1 MWKTF
6 KLEDI
11 FKICSSKRVLKSEW
25 RESGIPFYRGREI
38 TSLSK
43 YGFVK
48 NDLFISEEHFFK
60 LSEKYGVPAAGDI
73 LITAIGT
80 IGNTYIT
87 KEEDKFYFKDASV
100 LWLKKIK
107 DVSSEFI
114 NYWFRSDLFKTQ
126 NEIGN
131 GATVDSLS
139 ISKLKSME
147 ISIPSLSEQQRI
159 VAKLDS
165 AFAEIDK
172 LIEDSNSRCRNSLK
186 IFDNYLSNIFKE
198 KNSNWEKELLKNISL
213 KIGSGATP
221 RGGKDSYKRDGI
233 SLIRSMNVRDLFFK
247 EKDLAKIDGEQA
259 NKLENVEVKNNDVLL
274 NITGAS
280 VARCCLVE
288 NKYLPARVN
297 QHVSIIRLKEK
308 TIFPRFLMYGLVSK
322 PYKDEL
328 LQVGESSGATR
339 QAITKKQIE
348 EFQFRYPKDLEIQ
361 RRIIEKLDK
370 ISTLSLK
377 LEEIYNYQIREY
389 EALKLAF
396 LSKELKSET
405 I

>member
-25 RESGIPFYRGREI
+25 RKSGIPFYRGREI

-43 YGFVK
+43 YDFVE

-100 LWLKKIK
+100 LWLNKIK

-114 NYWFRSDLFKTQ
+114 NYWFRSDLFKKQ

-147 ISIPSLSEQQRI
+147 ISIPTLSEQQQI
-159 VAKLDS
+159 VAKLDA
-165 AFAEIDK
+165 AFAEI
-172 LIEDSNSRCRNSLK
+172 E
-186 IFDNYLSNIFKE
+186 
-198 KNSNWEKELLKNISL
+198 ISL
-213 KIGSGATP
+213 AK
-221 RGGKDSYKRDGI
+221 
-233 SLIRSMNVRDLFFK
+233 
-247 EKDLAKIDGEQA
+247 LAKIENNISDFFEKILDEISNVSAPFVSLKDVCEIKAKLVDPKEAPYCNQFHVGAGNMTSLSNE
-259 NKLENVEVKNNDVLL
+259 LENVLTAKEENLISSKFPFNTDSVLYSKIRPYLRKVHLPSYEGICSADIYPLIPIKHKLNREYLYYLLLSKHFTNYAMSGSARSGMPKVNRNHLFDYHFPLPSIKEQKAFVERIKIANFSTFILKNNYAKKI
-274 NITGAS
+274 N
-280 VARCCLVE
+280 E
-288 NKYLPARVN
+288 FKK
-297 QHVSIIRLKEK
+297 LK
-308 TIFPRFLMYGLVSK
+308 S
-322 PYKDEL
+322 
-328 LQVGESSGATR
+328 
-339 QAITKKQIE
+339 AI
-348 EFQFRYPKDLEIQ
+348 
-361 RRIIEKLDK
+361 
-370 ISTLSLK
+370 LS
-377 LEEIYNYQIREY
+377 R
-389 EALKLAF
+389 
-396 LSKELKSET
+396 ELKNKVS
-405 I
+405 